1 MFAARDEGHIPAGLG
16 QAATKVTTNTT
27 CSEDC
32 YAHSCSLTLL
42 EERRS
47 IGPISQPESAQD
59 FATGGTM
66 GFLQEPAFDEK
77 NHPTLKLIKEDYG
90 FIPNFFK
97 AQTARPDLLDAEVQ
111 LVEAILI
118 KEGALTRQQKEY
130 IFLVCS
136 AANLSTY
143 CVTAHCEIIRMLK
156 IEGPEPEQIALDHM
170 ATDLPIVDK
179 ALLNFTLKLNNHPLK
194 VTQEDIDTLKAYG
207 FDDQQI
213 LEAVMCVGLAKF
225 ANFVGF
231 GLGTVP
237 DYRVRLDLEQS
248 KAVAR

>member
-1 MFAARDEGHIPAGLG
+1 MSYVREEPFGAEDFPPFADA
-16 QAATKVTTNTT
+16 QAT
-27 CSEDC
+27 
-32 YAHSCSLTLL
+32 
-42 EERRS
+42 
-47 IGPISQPESAQD
+47 
-59 FATGGTM
+59 F
-66 GFLQEPAFDEK
+66 
-77 NHPTLKLIKEDYG
+77 G
-90 FIPNFFK
+90 FIPNFFR
-97 AQTARPDLLDAEVQ
+97 AQTMRTDLIETEMA
-111 LVEAILI
+111 LVNAILI
-118 KEGALTRQQKEY
+118 REGALTRQQKEY

-143 CVTAHCEIIRMLK
+143 CVTAHCEIVRMLK
-156 IEGPEPEQIALDHM
+156 IHGPEPEQVAVDHM

-237 DYRVRLDLEQS
+237 DYQVRLDLEQS